1 MHCEQIYKLALKL
14 SQSAS
19 GLPAY
24 LKAYKRALGKVE
36 LKLSQSQKKK
46 YMAMAKEWLEKL
58 LPPKLQQWYV
68 HGSHSSRLELTDSF
82 ALVCWR
88 STDPKP

>member
-1 MHCEQIYKLALKL
+1 MHRKQIHKLVLKL
-14 SQSAS
+14 SQSTS

-46 YMAMAKEWLEKL
+46 YMVMAKEWLEKP
-58 LPPKLQQWYV
+58 LPLKLQQWYV
-68 HGSHSSRLELTDSF
+68 HGNHSSRLELTDSF
-82 ALVCWR
+82 TLVCWR

>member
-1 MHCEQIYKLALKL
+1 MHHKQIHKLALKL
-14 SQSAS
+14 LQSVS
-19 GLPAY
+19 GSPAY

-46 YMAMAKEWLEKL
+46 YMAMAKEWLEKP

-68 HGSHSSRLELTDSF
+68 HGNHSSRLELTDSF

-88 STDPKP
+88 SMDPKP